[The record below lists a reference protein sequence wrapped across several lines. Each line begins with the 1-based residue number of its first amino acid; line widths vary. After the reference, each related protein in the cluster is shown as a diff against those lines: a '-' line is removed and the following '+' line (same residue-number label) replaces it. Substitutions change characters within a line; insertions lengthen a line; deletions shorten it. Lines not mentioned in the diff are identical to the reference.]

1 VLLQSVIFFESIN
14 ATLEEVI
21 ELQILLRLTEL
32 LLLLVLFRVVLE
44 QWQPMRLPVE
54 PLLVSEVVHLAL
66 VLILIRLFT
75 LGLGLDVCEQRP
87 VLLTDF
93 LLLLHYY
100 LVNRRLCSRN
110 LGVLFF
116 KTSVYLGLDFGML
129 VLDATFREF
138 LLDLGLTQ
146 LFVVGSR
153 NHLLS

>member
-1 VLLQSVIFFESIN
+1 VLLQSVIFAESIN

-54 PLLVSEVVHLAL
+54 PLLVCEVVHLAL

-93 LLLLHYY
+93 LLLLHY

-153 NHLLS
+153 DHLLC